1 MFLSARCFLLRAFL
15 LPLLTLILGCQNTA
29 PEIKPDLSKAPII
42 TKIRTVPPVVGTRIQ
57 YLWGDLLAGSTSF
70 DHAPKNWRKGQ
81 PLSVKVRAFHIP
93 AINQVPKNWGSPGE
107 TALILSETLLLAP
120 KQMTFLFGEKQP
132 APKLLLTN
140 KGQQTLQARTTLSAD
155 LRVHGSLDFEAALQD
170 LRSVKKSIQLLNES
184 LLIAEQLSS
193 YAELFIGR
201 EEDVFDSQSP
211 LNPRGSKRL
220 TQLGFTRNSSLYPTG
235 LIMSLK
241 VQAPS
246 FQGQALDEE
255 ILLNP
260 FHVPKDGLTLAIIL
274 KSPITVANATLPS
287 ALVFLIRVEQ
297 SLWTEQSINALLAE
311 GDLARQR
318 VLSAG
323 VAQSI
328 VQKSGK
334 RGLDYYS
341 ARLFR
346 ELALELELTTT
357 FESPPSPEEWR
368 AALRSWSLRKKKD
381 FGQSGLDFLERVFGN
396 AWHPSAGSL
405 SSERLNTEEL
415 RVERSIEW
423 LREVL
428 KEVDELADGEV
439 FEELVILNRKA
450 LDGKLNERWRAME
463 WFRCFFPEIPQRA
476 IPFALQ
482 PSPAFLAVLDSVLA
496 SHGLEIRRR
505 G

>member
-1 MFLSARCFLLRAFL
+1 MNARCKFLRAFL
-15 LPLLTLILGCQNTA
+15 IPLLTLILGCQTNGPDT
-29 PEIKPDLSKAPII
+29 KPDLSAAPTI
-42 TKIRTVPPVVGTRIQ
+42 TKIRTVPPAVGTRTQ

-70 DHAPKNWRKGQ
+70 DQAPKKWQRGD
-81 PLSVKVRAFHIP
+81 PLTIKVRAFHIP
-93 AINQVPKNWGSPGE
+93 AMNQVPRNWGSPSE

-140 KGQQTLQARTTLSAD
+140 KGAQTLQARATLSAD
-155 LRVHGSLDFEAALQD
+155 LRVHGALKFKEALQD
-170 LRSVKKSIQLLNES
+170 LQDVNKSIELLSES
-184 LLIAEQLSS
+184 MLVAEDLGS
-193 YAELFIGR
+193 YAELFVGR
-201 EEDVFDSQSP
+201 VEEVFDSQSK
-211 LNPRGSKRL
+211 LKPRSSKRL
-220 TQLGFTRNSSLYPTG
+220 AQLGFTRNSSLYPPG
-235 LIMSLK
+235 LIMSIK

-246 FQGQALDEE
+246 FQGQPLDEE

-260 FHVPKDGLTLAIIL
+260 FPVPKDGLTIALIL
-274 KSPITVANATLPS
+274 KSPITVAGATLPS
-287 ALVFLIRVEQ
+287 ALVFLIRVERSSWIKQ
-297 SLWTEQSINALLAE
+297 SFNALIAE

-318 VLSAG
+318 VLSIGILQALR
-323 VAQSI
+323 QR
-328 VQKSGK
+328 QDK
-334 RGLDYYS
+334 RGIDYYT

-357 FESPPSPEEWR
+357 LKPPPSSEEWR
-368 AALRSWSLRKKKD
+368 AALRNWSLQDKKS
-381 FGQSGLDFLERVFGN
+381 FGQTGLDFLERIFGN
-396 AWHPSAGSL
+396 AWHPSAGNL

-415 RVERSIEW
+415 RAQRSIDW
-423 LREVL
+423 LKEAL

-463 WFRCFFPEIPQRA
+463 WFRCFFPEIPQRS

-482 PSPAFLAVLDSVLA
+482 PSPAFLVVLDSVLA
-496 SHGLEIRRR
+496 SHGLETRRR